1 MYPAL
6 HRMERRG
13 WIEAEWGLSESKRK
27 AKYYQLTN
35 AGRVQLKEKTKTW
48 QSLVGAMAS
57 VLVRACKGGA
67 MMGILDSLGAR
78 LPAID
83 SRPISQVDQEIF
95 DELEFHIAM
104 RTEENMNLGM
114 TADAA
119 RSAALVRFG
128 DFAAVQQRC
137 RRALLGERIMWQRI
151 QMGLSVVL
159 LGAVAVLAVQLY
171 NGQRAN
177 RESIDD
183 IASALKR
190 LTPPAAGGAALV
202 ADEKAAK
209 AESPATAEDP
219 GKSYPIALKGDSAG
233 EFESLSVDFG
243 KLKLR
248 GKAITVVPISTDVG
262 VTGAVVIGKGT
273 YTYTPEKGKE
283 FSGQFRAA
291 MLRFNPKDADAIIKF
306 SAGKAVT
313 DKGALEL
320 AQCVVARAVQHCWQ
334 SNGDAL
340 IPSPR
345 TIAAVVYSRE
355 LGDVLF
361 SGDDTT
367 AVVYDFTD
375 NKSLYE
381 KN

>member
-1 MYPAL
+1 
-6 HRMERRG
+6 
-13 WIEAEWGLSESKRK
+13 
-27 AKYYQLTN
+27 
-35 AGRVQLKEKTKTW
+35 
-48 QSLVGAMAS
+48 MA
-57 VLVRACKGGA
+57 
-67 MMGILDSLGAR
+67 ILDSLAVR

-83 SRPISQVDQEIF
+83 SRSISQVDQEIF

-114 TADAA
+114 TADVA
-119 RSAALVRFG
+119 RSASLKQFG

-190 LTPPAAGGAALV
+190 LTPPAAGGAALL

-219 GKSYPIALKGDSAG
+219 GKSYPTTIKADSVR

-243 KLKLR
+243 KLKMS
-248 GKAITVVPISTDVG
+248 GSAISVVPISTEAG
-262 VTGAVVIGKGT
+262 VTGAFLIGNGT
-273 YTYTPEKGKE
+273 YSYTPEAGREFKGH
-283 FSGQFRAA
+283 FHSA
-291 MLRFNPKDADAIIKF
+291 MLRFNPKKADAVIKL
-306 SAGKAVT
+306 SAVKPVADRGAAELAKAV
-313 DKGALEL
+313 L
-320 AQCVVARAVQHCWQ
+320 AKVFSHCYFA
-334 SNGDAL
+334 NGDAL
-340 IPSPR
+340 IPPEHA
-345 TIAAVVYSRE
+345 IAADVFSRE
-355 LGDVLF
+355 MGNVLF
-361 SGDDTT
+361 SGSDTDG
-367 AVVYDFTD
+367 AVYNFTSR
-375 NKSLYE
+375 KMLYE
-381 KN
+381 KK